1 MHWSDE
7 YVEALKKRGGAHV
20 IETGTSISG
29 IPHVGNASDVIRG
42 DCVRKA
48 LVAAGLE
55 AKLVWVSDDSDPFRK
70 VPAGMESLRDYL
82 GFPVKDIPDPHGCHK
97 SFVDHFA
104 RPFVE
109 DLSRFAVVPEVQS
122 GTELYRSG
130 ALTAEIKTAFENRA
144 GIIGIL
150 NKFREHP
157 LPADWVPW
165 TPICEKCGRIST
177 TKVTGLSGLKATYEC
192 VTTEV
197 AGGEAQG
204 CGHKGVSDASAGM
217 GKMPWRVEWAARW
230 HLNKVTCEPFGKEH
244 AASGGSYDT
253 SKLISAEVFGWQP
266 PEPVIYEFFTLNGA
280 KISSSKGNVITLS
293 EWLEIAEPEVLRY
306 FMFKKLNKA
315 RDINL
320 KALPNLS
327 DEYDEAERLYH
338 RKQEGDM
345 DRAEMYGLAQ
355 CGQAKY
361 MNVPYTL
368 CAVLHQVVPEEKAG
382 ERARAM
388 GYAGFDLDRLKRRV
402 RLAGRWVG
410 IHGPDYLRFKLLTE
424 EESKTQYGRLDDL
437 QKKGLLILA
446 DEVGKAKEPEAL
458 HKRIY
463 ETARAVG
470 LEPPKLFD
478 AIYWTLIGKEKGPKA
493 AAFMMTLG
501 AEYLTSRF
509 TR

>member
-7 YVEALKKRGGAHV
+7 YVLALKGRGGAHV

-70 VPAGMESLRDYL
+70 VPAGMESLKGYI

-97 SFVDHFA
+97 TFVDHFA
-104 RPFVE
+104 NPFVE
-109 DLSRFAVVPEVQS
+109 DLSKFGVVPEVES

-130 ALTAEIKTAFENRA
+130 ALLAEIKAAFENR
-144 GIIGIL
+144 GKIIEIL
-150 NKFREHP
+150 NKFREKP

-177 TKVTGLSGLKATYEC
+177 TKVTGLSNLNVTYEC

-197 AGGEAQG
+197 AGGEAEG
-204 CGHKGVSDASAGM
+204 CGHKGVSDATAGM

-230 HLNKVTCEPFGKEH
+230 RLNKVTCEPFGKEH

-253 SKLISAEVFGWQP
+253 SKLISREVFGWQP
-266 PEPVIYEFFTLNGA
+266 PVPVIYEFFTLNGA

-293 EWLEIAEPEVLRY
+293 QWLEIAEPEVLRY

-320 KALPNLS
+320 KALPNLA
-327 DEYDEAERLYH
+327 DEYDLAERLYH
-338 RKQEGDM
+338 KRQEGDM
-345 DRAEMYGLAQ
+345 DLAQMYGLAQ
-355 CGQAKY
+355 CDEPKY

-368 CAVLHQVVPEEKAG
+368 CAVLRQVVPEDRVG

-388 GYAGFDLDRLKRRV
+388 GYLEFDVERLKRRV

-410 IHGPDYLRFKLLTE
+410 LHGPDYLKFKLLSPEASKAEHAKLE
-424 EESKTQYGRLDDL
+424 EL
-437 QKKGLLILA
+437 QRKGLHLLV
-446 DEVGKAKEPEAL
+446 DEVAKAGEPEAL

-463 ETARAVG
+463 EIARGIG

-478 AIYWTLIGKEKGPKA
+478 AIYWTLIGKAKGPKA

-501 AEYLTSRF
+501 ADHLRERF
-509 TR
+509 TG